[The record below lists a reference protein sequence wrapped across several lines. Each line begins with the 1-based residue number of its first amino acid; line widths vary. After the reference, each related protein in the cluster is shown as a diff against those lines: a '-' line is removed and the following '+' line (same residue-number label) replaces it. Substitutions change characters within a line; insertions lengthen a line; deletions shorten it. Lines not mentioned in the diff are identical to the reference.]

1 MTADETYWQNLKPFQ
16 EGSSISNQ
24 ESRKQKYLVHYN
36 KDNNTGD
43 NNTNSVESFRKLQD
57 LDNTKQRFRQ
67 LLSLSD
73 LFRHF
78 IGVKAN
84 KDPNFKKILDDLD
97 SDINNRDNKNKK
109 KVNRRK
115 SEKEEDA
122 ELLREEENNEFLPD
136 EYNGDDGDTNQ
147 MEFQFRDSPL
157 YINGK
162 LRPYQI
168 QGLNWLIQL
177 HSNKLAGILADEM
190 GLGKTLQTIS
200 FLGYLRY
207 IEKKCGPFLVIAP
220 KSTLNNWKREINK
233 WTPEVN
239 VFVLQGDKDERAM
252 MIKDKLL
259 ACDFDIVIAS
269 YEIVIKEKSSFKK
282 FDWEYIVIDEA
293 HRIKNEESM
302 LSQVL
307 RDFTSR
313 NRLLITG
320 TPLQNNLHELW
331 SLLNFLLPDIFS
343 SSQAFDDW
351 FSSDTSEEDKHK
363 IVKQLRT
370 ILQPFLLRR
379 IKSDVETSLLPKK
392 EINLYVGMSS
402 MQKKWYK
409 QILERDIDAVNG
421 ANGNKESKTRL
432 LNIVMQLRKCCNH
445 PYLFDGAEP
454 GPPYTTDEHLIFNSA
469 KLKVL
474 DRLLKK
480 LKEEGSRVLIFS
492 QMSRL
497 LDILEDYCYFR
508 GYKYCRID
516 GSTDHEDRI
525 RFIDEYNAPG
535 SDKFI
540 FLLTTR
546 AGGLGINL
554 TSADVVI
561 LYDSDWNPQADLQ
574 AMDRAHRIGQKKQ
587 VKVFRLVTEN
597 SVEDKIVE
605 RATQKLKLDQLV
617 IQKNNGF
624 GKKKENKGESKDSL
638 LSMIQH
644 GAADVFKNDGKNK
657 ENTSSSTT
665 NTTTNQSNNN
675 TENTHKNNSVN
686 NNTIDEMNTDP
697 DLEVDLD
704 QLLSASEDKTKILN
718 AKYEKLGLDDLQKF
732 NQDSAYEWNG
742 TDFKKQQI
750 QKDIIDPNWLHS
762 TISKR
767 ERTQNYSYDVDNYY
781 KGVLNPKKTP
791 APLQPRMPKPRQFNS
806 HQLMNVGLK
815 DLYEKERYWIAKKT
829 AYTPTVEDIKVTY
842 GNQLS
847 ESEIN
852 EKLKEMK
859 LAISKAEPLTPEE
872 EKLKIQWESEGFS
885 KWNKI
890 EFRKFISL
898 SGKYGRNSIQAIAS
912 ELAPGK
918 TLEEVKAYAKA
929 FWANYE
935 RVDDHEKI
943 IKMIEADEEKLRKVQ
958 YQKDILKLKISDY
971 KNPFFELRLKHPPS
985 TNNKRI
991 FSKEEDRF
999 ILLTLN
1005 KYGLDREDIN
1015 ELIRD
1020 EIRDCPLFELDFFF
1034 QSRTLLEIGRRVYT
1048 LIQCLEREFQLK
1060 DGKIIRVEEKPKKK
1074 MINTDANSNCKDKK
1088 SPGASPDTLSITAKV
1103 ENDRDDEIERSDK
1116 RSSEKLDE
1124 VNVKDDVDTV
1134 IIPENDAVPNYEGHQ
1149 EKKMRIE

>member
-16 EGSSISNQ
+16 EGSSISDQ
-24 ESRKQKYLVHYN
+24 ELRKEKYLIHYY

-43 NNTNSVESFRKLQD
+43 NNTNSTESLRKLQD

-67 LLSLSD
+67 LLSVSD

-78 IGVKAN
+78 IDTKAKKDSNLKRILDELEDSSINN
-84 KDPNFKKILDDLD
+84 KDK
-97 SDINNRDNKNKK
+97 KNKK
-109 KVNRRK
+109 RVNRRK

-122 ELLREEENNEFLPD
+122 ELLREEEND
-136 EYNGDDGDTNQ
+136 ELLQDDRNSEDGNTTQ

-220 KSTLNNWKREINK
+220 KSTLNNWKREINN

-239 VFVLQGDKDERAM
+239 VFVLQGDKDERAT

-293 HRIKNEESM
+293 HRIKNEESL

-343 SSQAFDDW
+343 SSQAFDEW
-351 FSSDTSEEDKHK
+351 FSTDTSEEDKDK

-370 ILQPFLLRR
+370 VLQPFLLRR

-454 GPPYTTDEHLIFNSA
+454 GPPYTTDEHLVFNSA

-474 DRLLKK
+474 DKLLKK

-525 RFIDEYNAPG
+525 RFIDEYNAPD

-624 GKKKENKGESKDSL
+624 GKKKENRGESKDSL

-644 GAADVFKNDGKNK
+644 GAADVFKNTDTNK
-657 ENTSSSTT
+657 ENFASSTPT
-665 NTTTNQSNNN
+665 QPGKKQESTSKNISINDNNN
-675 TENTHKNNSVN
+675 NK
-686 NNTIDEMNTDP
+686 IDEINTDP
-697 DLEVDLD
+697 DPEVDLD
-704 QLLSASEDKTKILN
+704 QLLSASEDKTKTLN

-742 TDFKKQQI
+742 TDFKKQQV

-762 TISKR
+762 VTSRR

-791 APLQPRMPKPRQFNS
+791 IPLQPRMPKPRQFNS

-815 DLYEKERYWIAKKT
+815 DLYEKERFWIAKKT
-829 AYTPTVEDIKVTY
+829 AYVPTVEDIKVTY
-842 GNQLS
+842 GDQLS
-847 ESEIN
+847 ESELN

-859 LAISKAEPLTPEE
+859 SAINKAEPLTAEE
-872 EKLKIQWESEGFS
+872 EKLKTQWESEGFS

-890 EFRKFISL
+890 DFRKFISL

-918 TLEEVKAYAKA
+918 TLEEVQAYAKA
-929 FWANYE
+929 FWANYKQI
-935 RVDDHEKI
+935 DDYEKI

-958 YQKDILKLKISDY
+958 YQKNILKLKISDY
-971 KNPFFELRLKHPPS
+971 KNPFFELKLKYPPS

-1060 DGKIIRVEEKPKKK
+1060 DGKIIRVEEEPKKK
-1074 MINTDANSNCKDKK
+1074 ITNTDSNETGKDNQL
-1088 SPGASPDTLSITAKV
+1088 SGAS
-1103 ENDRDDEIERSDK
+1103 SDK
-1116 RSSEKLDE
+1116 QNVTVKIEDNKDEGIGHPGKRSPETLD
-1124 VNVKDDVDTV
+1124 NMDVKDNTRTV
-1134 IIPENDAVPNYEGHQ
+1134 INPENDVVQNDEGHKQ
-1149 EKKMRIE
+1149 KKMRIE